1 MRYLLLVLLIPF
13 YVQSQIVIS
22 TDVLIIGGGTG
33 GTAAGIQ
40 AARYGAKTIIA
51 EPTTMLGGM
60 LTAAGV
66 SCTDG
71 NDALP
76 SGMWQQF
83 RQALYQHYATRKLNT
98 GWVSNTNFEP
108 GVADSIFKAWA
119 AAVPNLT
126 VKYQW
131 QFIKI
136 IKKHN
141 RVIGAVFEA
150 ANKKQYTVLSK
161 IVIDATELGDVLKAS
176 GAAYNVGMDDPLATG
191 ETEARQQN
199 NIIQDLTWAAI
210 LKDYGPGADK
220 TIEKPA
226 GYDETLYYCCC
237 TDAPCNATSWNG
249 DKQKMLNY
257 GKLPRSK
264 NATQDKYMLNWPPHG
279 NDIYINVV
287 EASTAERNK
296 AYEKA
301 KQHTLGFIYFL
312 QTRLGM
318 KHIGLADD
326 ELNNGMALI
335 PYNREGRRV
344 KGLVQLTANHLKNPY
359 NYNLYKTGIA
369 VGDYP
374 IDHHH
379 ARYPGKVPEIEF
391 PAVPAFNIPMGCVIP
406 AQIHGLLVCDKSIS
420 VSNIVNG
427 STRLQPVVLLTG
439 QAVGV
444 IAALCVQQNI
454 APAKLP
460 IRKLQ
465 QALLNEQVFLLP
477 FSDVSP
483 AETYWQAIQKTAATG
498 ILQGHG
504 KAQGWANKMLFF
516 PDSLIT
522 MQTLAKGLHQFEPR
536 FPLSKY
542 DSTNFLTIAQAW
554 QMIAEMHHL
563 YRQRLQIPHK
573 YPSVV
578 NNEYRKIL
586 GDAGFSLNSDSR
598 FITRKEVAVL
608 LNGLAENP
616 FNKPVSINGDF

>member
-1 MRYLLLVLLIPF
+1 MRFLLFVLLIPF
-13 YVQSQIVIS
+13 HVQSQKVIS
-22 TDVLIIGGGTG
+22 TEVLVIGGGTG
-33 GTAAGIQ
+33 GIAAGIQ
-40 AARYGAKTIIA
+40 AARSGAKTIVA
-51 EPTTMLGGM
+51 EPTTILGGM

-76 SGMWQQF
+76 SGIWQQF

-108 GVADSIFKAWA
+108 SVADSIFKAWA
-119 AAVPNLT
+119 AATSNLV

-131 QFIKI
+131 QLLRVT
-136 IKKHN
+136 KKD
-141 RVIGAVFEA
+141 RKVTGAIFEDVY
-150 ANKKQYTVLSK
+150 KKQFTVVAK
-161 IVIDATELGDVLKAS
+161 VVIDATELGDALKSAGAS
-176 GAAYNVGMDDPLATG
+176 YNVGMDDPLLTA
-191 ETEARQQN
+191 ESEALQKN
-199 NIIQDLTWAAI
+199 NIIQDITWAAI

-237 TDAPCNATSWNG
+237 TDAPCNEKSWNG

-312 QTRLGM
+312 QTKLAM
-318 KHIGLADD
+318 KHLGLADD

-344 KGLVQLTANHLKNPY
+344 KGLVQLTTNHLKNPY

-374 IDHHH
+374 VDHHH

-406 AQIHGLLVCDKSIS
+406 AQIQGLLVCDKNIS

-444 IAALCVQQNI
+444 MAALCVQQNI

-483 AETYWQAIQKTAATG
+483 SETYWQAIQKTAATG

-522 MQTLAKGLHQFEPR
+522 MQTLAKGLHQFEKR
-536 FPLSKY
+536 FPLVKYNSSKW
-542 DSTNFLTIAQAW
+542 LTVKQAW
-554 QMIAEMHHL
+554 QMIEEMHHL
-563 YRQRLQIPHK
+563 YRQRLKIPHK
-573 YPSVV
+573 YLSAVA
-578 NNEYRKIL
+578 NEYVPLLNK
-586 GDAGFSLNSDSR
+586 AGLTQNNGNSA
-598 FITRKEVAVL
+598 ITRKEVAVL
-608 LNGLAENP
+608 LNGLAQNP
-616 FNKPVSINGDF
+616 FNKPVSIKGDF

>member
-1 MRYLLLVLLIPF
+1 
-13 YVQSQIVIS
+13 
-22 TDVLIIGGGTG
+22 
-33 GTAAGIQ
+33 
-40 AARYGAKTIIA
+40 
-51 EPTTMLGGM
+51 
-60 LTAAGV
+60 
-66 SCTDG
+66 
-71 NDALP
+71 
-76 SGMWQQF
+76 MWQQL

-108 GVADSIFKAWA
+108 SVADSIFKAWA
-119 AAVPNLT
+119 AAIPNLT

-131 QFIKI
+131 QFIRV
-136 IKKHN
+136 IKKDN

-150 ANKKQYTVLSK
+150 ANKKQYAILSK

-176 GAAYNVGMDDPLATG
+176 GAAYNLGMDDPLKTG
-191 ETEARQQN
+191 EAEARQQN

-226 GYDETLYYCCC
+226 GYNETLYYCCC
-237 TDAPCNATSWNG
+237 TDAPCSETSWNG

-264 NATQDKYMLNWPPHG
+264 GATQDKYMLNWPPHG
-279 NDIYINVV
+279 NDIYLNVV
-287 EASTAERNK
+287 EASTEERNI

-301 KQHTLGFIYFL
+301 KQHTLGFIYFI

-344 KGLVQLTANHLKNPY
+344 KGLVQLTTNHLKNLY

-406 AQIHGLLVCDKSIS
+406 AQIQGLLVCDKNIS
-420 VSNIVNG
+420 VTNIVNG

-444 IAALCVQQNI
+444 LAALCVQQNI
-454 APAKLP
+454 PPAKLP

-465 QALLNEQVFLLP
+465 QALLNEQVFILP

-483 AETYWQAIQKTAATG
+483 HETHWQAVQKMAATG

-504 KAQGWANKMLFF
+504 KAQGWANKMYFY
-516 PDSLIT
+516 PDSLIN
-522 MQTLAKGLHQFEPR
+522 MQTLAKGLHQFEKR

-542 DSTNFLTIAQAW
+542 NSINWLTAAQAW
-554 QMIAEMHHL
+554 QMIEEMHHL

-578 NNEYRKIL
+578 HDEYKKIL
-586 GDAGFSLNSDSR
+586 GNAGFSFNSNSR

-608 LNGLAENP
+608 LNSLAANP